1 MSDFFIALG
10 IGWIAVTLVG
20 HASWLIVEKFIRLF
34 TSPKDQAG
42 TNVRDRSSIAK
53 SVIQGLHQEGRID
66 SGTVTKVV
74 SAINQSESGIPLNP
88 LDQPA
93 LATSSVGRNKTAADQ
108 DTDAVVSSGDGFQI
122 DDPLK
127 SARTTEG
134 SEPEIIMARVI
145 DESKPP
151 TPIESPT
158 NPAAN
163 IPGSDNQKQERISSL
178 LDPITPASS
187 QTNTKEHQQALQVD
201 PASQPSEAANT
212 SSNAADQKP
221 NTTISMGEI
230 IQSFLSAHN
239 IRWGEL
245 IAGTLIVV
253 CSIGLVISL
262 WGPLV
267 QTHRAIPTL
276 IFLAANAAIYS
287 VGLYTLSRWRL
298 RHTSRAVLIIATLL
312 IPLSVLAGMAASGI
326 DATQAI
332 DLSDPITLGTI
343 GLAGLVYSVFL
354 YLGGKALTSRTHV
367 WTIFTA
373 VAGSVL
379 ALVLSPA
386 AIRAFENQAGWL
398 IAIGSSSVIFACVML
413 GNLNRR
419 RFTSLGPAGARLRLL
434 VMGLSVYSLAITT
447 ISMGYHLRG
456 FAPSALL
463 PLAMALIPA
472 CIALAGVASSLR
484 ERSRNSTISMI
495 GAVCCVLLSAITL
508 VIVAPAMSSPTWLWT
523 WALTMSISLVAGRYL
538 LQQPSWFAISTIP
551 IGLVAICTAQVW
563 LGGQTWQTSALFA
576 KFLNG
581 EAMAASLLMCLTS
594 GSLCWVSSK
603 SPAKKW
609 LLYAN
614 MGWCGA
620 TLLIAA
626 ALSLAPES
634 QMGVMP
640 TWVITA
646 TLFAAALAT
655 FLFSIRDYRADY
667 LTVVI
672 TALAFNSIYR
682 VTPSL
687 SLDNLPNWLYLTLS
701 VAVILTIL
709 SELSCRLAL
718 RFNDGCVENASL
730 VRKQLAHISLATV
743 GIAILLAVIGTRS
756 HFELSC
762 ATHVIS
768 AAILVWISLLLGN
781 LNIFKIAQLP
791 TLLLTVS
798 LTRHFFEAE
807 LWTQA
812 GWVNGQAIWGWSVVL
827 GALAVFWYLLRA
839 ATNFYLSRFA
849 GNAPISGLS
858 TEVGHNTS
866 FRDRASLLLG
876 QPIRPL
882 EMPDTWFGLAS
893 SSLATAA
900 TTYLFFCLNRFT
912 ISQLPLDY
920 NTSWVMPV
928 LGWLSVGVFAA
939 LLAKQK
945 VQREITCT
953 LIGLL
958 GIIFTLWFSCQLT
971 TSILSDV
978 KMTLIISVSLA
989 TTLGFAAKTALR
1001 YTNSTL
1007 LTPHFVNGCNA
1018 TQCFVLLTAS
1028 ISLLYSG
1035 VYLPVEAGQLADVAS
1050 ALSIAT
1056 WWLIV
1061 SMLAL
1066 WETKQHG
1073 KAWSLVVSAL
1083 FFAASGCV
1091 LATPFVIFTPI
1102 TQIQIAC
1109 LLTFAWLPLA
1119 SRFARLNKDVS
1130 EETDQVFYLHEIL
1143 RLMVFA
1149 GIITSVS
1156 CTVCVFLNHSV
1167 LDGLLSPASIMVS
1180 ALAAASMAS
1189 SRVESFL
1196 SGTSDP
1202 KWSISLPFSLS
1213 LLAGQIAWILHE
1225 LNITTG
1231 SLGGPQSV
1239 EIIAA
1244 VWIAAAVASILMP
1257 GRRQQAVDFYH
1268 MAAVTLV
1275 TMIAAIYYQGKSDI
1289 LPWLSLL
1296 ATATSGAQITLMSAG
1311 MKPLNVPVVA
1321 ARMLG
1326 WLVGAAGIV
1335 LIWQFMEFHTSY
1347 VTLWIAAWV
1356 LIWRY
1361 VGRDRMATDR
1371 ESKQMYDLPS
1381 LEFSILLLAIAFAD
1395 IAFSLGFF
1403 ADFHSLD
1410 NPMLWLRSSCYALT
1424 AISVV
1429 FRPRTSGDWFVSL
1442 MMLSTA
1448 FSLLVIAATKMLGGA
1463 PADQYTAA
1471 IISYAFFFAASTT
1484 SLGNLAK
1491 LAGWTTSSPAGV
1503 HFKRLVSTTT
1513 SILTIFAVVSVGS
1526 PIIMMIVQLPLPE
1539 IQLAIVS
1546 VAMIAWAFAEVSEQ
1560 ASLAKLRYVAVS
1572 LALVAIALWAS
1583 ASSLDN
1589 EYLLLTTCMRWLVAS
1604 ALIIPTLLFVLP
1616 KILGSGIRTR
1626 WMDAFQKGAITAG
1639 MAGIGSTFAMITLEF
1654 LSRDSNGL
1662 ETLPLVAVIGAAI
1675 TLGVLSLMCGAT
1687 ALATGPKGYLRLTLS
1702 LTDQQRTYL
1711 LLATQLLGFLTWLHL
1726 FLCKPAWAFMGL
1738 KEHWPYVVMGLAF
1751 ATVGITEFA
1760 RRRGDTVMSTTI
1772 RKTSLYL
1779 PLIPVLGLWL
1789 SASNQGG
1796 LFFSNMIKSNYEI
1809 LLVMAAVYYLAVGT
1823 LWKATMPRVT
1833 GVILG
1838 NAAWWFVLIQL
1849 PGWGFMMHPQLWLIP
1864 PAACVLVMTH
1874 FYRERLDPKLA
1885 SGIRYGST
1893 LLIYISS
1900 SADMLLQQIGTTLAG
1915 PIVLILLALTG
1926 MLLGVVLRIRPFLYL
1941 GATFVFLGVTS
1952 MVWHANRAFD
1962 STWPWWV
1969 FGISMGL
1976 VLLAGLMM
1984 LEKFKP
1990 QLQAYAKSLS
2000 SWEA

>member
-1 MSDFFIALG
+1 MSDIFIALG
-10 IGWIAVTLVG
+10 MTWVVVTLVG
-20 HASWLIVEKFIRLF
+20 HASWLILAKFFSMF
-34 TSPKDQAG
+34 TSPKEQPG
-42 TNVRDRSSIAK
+42 TNIKNRSSVAK
-53 SVIQGLHQEGRID
+53 SVIQGLHEEGRID
-66 SGTVTKVV
+66 SSTVNKVL
-74 SAINQSESGIPLNP
+74 SAINQSESWSSPNSH
-88 LDQPA
+88 DQTHVTTRSA
-93 LATSSVGRNKTAADQ
+93 GRDKTAMAPDKR
-108 DTDAVVSSGDGFQI
+108 TGVSFGDDFQVNE
-122 DDPLK
+122 PLQTGPGNE
-127 SARTTEG
+127 AA
-134 SEPEIIMARVI
+134 EPKIIMARAI
-145 DESKPP
+145 DETKPP

-158 NPAAN
+158 NATADSS
-163 IPGSDNQKQERISSL
+163 GSDAQDPQHISSL
-178 LDPITPASS
+178 LDPVASASS
-187 QTNTKEHQQALQVD
+187 QANSEKDGQQRQVD
-201 PASQPSEAANT
+201 PAYQSSVLESTSTNT
-212 SSNAADQKP
+212 ADP
-221 NTTISMGEI
+221 PTHNTISAGEI

-245 IAGTLIVV
+245 IAGTLIVI

-298 RHTSRAVLIIATLL
+298 RHTSRAVLVIATLL

-326 DATQAI
+326 DAAQAI
-332 DLSDPITLGTI
+332 DLSDLITLGTI
-343 GLAGLVYSVFL
+343 GVAGLVYSVFL

-373 VAGSVL
+373 VAGSVV

-386 AIRAFENQAGWL
+386 AIRTFGDQAGWL
-398 IAIGSSSVIFACVML
+398 IAIGSFSVIFTCVML
-413 GNLNRR
+413 GKLNRR
-419 RFTSLGPAGARLRLL
+419 RFRSLGPAGARLRLL
-434 VMGLSVYSLAITT
+434 AMGLSVYSLAITT

-456 FAPSALL
+456 FAMSALL
-463 PLAMALIPA
+463 PVAMALIPA
-472 CIALAGVASSLR
+472 CIALAGVANSLR

-495 GAVCCVLLSAITL
+495 GAVCCVLFSVITL
-508 VIVAPAMSSPTWLWT
+508 VILAPAMSSPTWLWT
-523 WALTMSISLVAGRYL
+523 WALTMSISLIAGRYL
-538 LQQPSWFAISTIP
+538 LQQPSWLAISTLP

-563 LGGQTWQTSALFA
+563 LGGQTWQTSALFT

-603 SPAKKW
+603 GPAQKW

-614 MGWCGA
+614 MGWFGA

-640 TWVITA
+640 RWVITA
-646 TLFAAALAT
+646 TLFSAALAT
-655 FLFSIRDYRADY
+655 FLFSLRDYRAEY
-667 LTVVI
+667 LTVV
-672 TALAFNSIYR
+672 TTTLAFNSIYQ

-687 SLDNLPNWLYLTLS
+687 NLDNLPAWLYLTLS
-701 VAVILTIL
+701 VAIILTSM
-709 SELSCRLAL
+709 SELSRRLAL
-718 RFNDGCVENASL
+718 RFNADCLENASL
-730 VRKQLAHISLATV
+730 VQKQLAHISLATV
-743 GIAILLAVIGTRS
+743 GIAILLAVIGARS
-756 HFELSC
+756 HFELGC
-762 ATHVIS
+762 ATLVIS
-768 AAILVWISLLLGN
+768 TVILGWISLLLGN

-791 TLLLTVS
+791 TLLLTLS
-798 LTRHFFEAE
+798 LALHFFEAE
-807 LWTQA
+807 LWTNS
-812 GWVNGQAIWGWSVVL
+812 GWVNGQAIWSWSAIL

-839 ATNFYLSRFA
+839 ATNFYLTRFA
-849 GNAPISGLS
+849 DNIPASELS
-858 TEVGHNTS
+858 AEFGHNTS
-866 FRDRASLLLG
+866 FRHRAYLLLG

-882 EMPDTWFGLAS
+882 EMPDTWFGLAAA
-893 SSLATAA
+893 SLATAA

-920 NTSWVMPV
+920 NTSWVMPM
-928 LGWLSVGVFAA
+928 LGWLLVGVFAG

-945 VQREITCT
+945 IQREITWA

-958 GIIFTLWFSCQLT
+958 GITFTLWFSCQLT

-978 KMTLIISVSLA
+978 KMMLIISVSLA
-989 TTLGFAAKTALR
+989 TTIGLAARTALQ

-1018 TQCFVLLTAS
+1018 TQCFVLFAAS

-1035 VYLPVEAGQLADVAS
+1035 VYLPVVGGQFADKAS
-1050 ALSIAT
+1050 ALSIAA

-1066 WETKQHG
+1066 WETQRRD
-1073 KAWSLVVSAL
+1073 KAWSLVASAL
-1083 FFAASGCV
+1083 FFAAAGCV
-1091 LATPFVIFTPI
+1091 LATPFVIFAAI
-1102 TQIQIAC
+1102 TQAQIAC
-1109 LLTFAWLPLA
+1109 LLTFVWLPLA
-1119 SRFARLNKDVS
+1119 SLVVRSKKDVS
-1130 EETDQVFYLHEIL
+1130 DKTTQAFYLHEIL

-1149 GIITSVS
+1149 GIITSVL
-1156 CTVCVFLNHSV
+1156 CTLRIFLNLSIF
-1167 LDGLLSPASIMVS
+1167 DGLLSPASIMIS

-1189 SRVESFL
+1189 SRVESFF
-1196 SGTSDP
+1196 SGTSAP

-1213 LLAGQIAWILHE
+1213 LLAGQIAWILHK
-1225 LNITTG
+1225 LNIATG

-1244 VWIAAAVASILMP
+1244 VWIAAAIASILMP

-1275 TMIAAIYYQGKSDI
+1275 TMIAAIHYQGKSDI
-1289 LPWLSLL
+1289 LPWLSLV

-1311 MKPLNVPVVA
+1311 MKTLNVPVVA

-1326 WLVGAAGIV
+1326 WLVGVAGVV
-1335 LIWQFMEFHTSY
+1335 LIWQFMEFNTSY
-1347 VTLWIAAWV
+1347 VTLWIAAWM

-1361 VGRDRMATDR
+1361 VGRDRLATDR
-1371 ESKQMYDLPS
+1371 ESKQTDHLPS

-1395 IAFSLGFF
+1395 LALSLGFF
-1403 ADFHSLD
+1403 ADFYSLD

-1448 FSLLVIAATKMLGGA
+1448 FSLLVIAATKLFGGA

-1471 IISYAFFFAASTT
+1471 IISYAFFFAASTA

-1491 LAGWTTSSPAGV
+1491 LAAWITSSPAEL
-1503 HFKRLVSTTT
+1503 HFQRLVSTTT
-1513 SILTIFAVVSVGS
+1513 SILAIFTVVSVAS
-1526 PIIMMIVQLPLPE
+1526 PIIMMIGQLPLPE
-1539 IQLAIVS
+1539 VQLAIVS
-1546 VAMIAWAFAEVSEQ
+1546 VAMIAWAFAEISEQ

-1589 EYLLLTTCMRWLVAS
+1589 QHLLLTTCIRWLVAS
-1604 ALIIPTLLFVLP
+1604 ALIIPTLLYVLP

-1654 LSRDSNGL
+1654 LSRGSNGL
-1662 ETLPLVAVIGAAI
+1662 ETLSLVEVIGAAI
-1675 TLGVLSLMCGAT
+1675 TLGLASLICGAT
-1687 ALATGPKGYLRLTLS
+1687 ALATGPRGSLRLTIS
-1702 LTDQQRTYL
+1702 ITDQQRTYL
-1711 LLATQLLGFLTWLHL
+1711 LLATQFLGFLTWLHL
-1726 FLCKPAWAFMGL
+1726 FLCKPGWAFMGL
-1738 KEHWPYVVMGLAF
+1738 REHWPYVVMGLAF
-1751 ATVGITEFA
+1751 ATVGITEIA

-1772 RKTSLYL
+1772 QKSALYL

-1789 SASNQGG
+1789 SASNQNSPI
-1796 LFFSNMIKSNYEI
+1796 LSNLIDSHYEI
-1809 LLVMAAVYYLAVGT
+1809 LLVMAAVYYLAAGV

-1833 GVILG
+1833 GLILG
-1838 NAAWWFVLIQL
+1838 NAAWWFVLVQL
-1849 PGWGFMMHPQLWLIP
+1849 PGWGFMVHPQLWLIP

-1952 MVWHANRAFD
+1952 MVWHAHRAFE

-2000 SWEA
+2000 TWEA